1 MEGLAKIIA
10 LQPVHLWG
18 LVVLFLPGFISLKLH
33 QFIERRDPTVTEA
46 LIDVIGFSLLNALVL
61 CWPIYIA
68 TTNLALPHPRYGPA
82 LQNAIWICLVGP
94 ISWPVLFQF
103 IKRYALKGGW
113 LVGTERSAF
122 DFAFRGKQT
131 LWVIVHMK
139 DGRLVGGYFGLG
151 SYATA
156 EKDSGHLYLEELW
169 ELSDQGK
176 FMNAIP
182 GSMGAIFRPGDYDW
196 IEVFRDGPTKEADV
210 T

>member
-1 MEGLAKIIA
+1 MDGLASIIA
-10 LQPVHLWG
+10 LQPVQLWG

-61 CWPIYIA
+61 WWPIYIA
-68 TTNLALPHPRYGPA
+68 TTHLTLPRPDYGPA
-82 LQNAIWICLVGP
+82 LQNAVWICLVGP
-94 ISWPVLFQF
+94 VAWPILFQ
-103 IKRYALKGGW
+103 IAKRFALKGGW

-139 DGRLVGGYFGLG
+139 DGRLVGGYFGLN
-151 SYATA
+151 SYATV

-169 ELSDQGK
+169 KLGDEGQFVSPI
-176 FMNAIP
+176 A
-182 GSMGAIFRPGDYDW
+182 GSMGAIFRPDDYDW
-196 IEVFRDGPTKEADV
+196 IEVFRDGPPKEADGR
-210 T
+210 